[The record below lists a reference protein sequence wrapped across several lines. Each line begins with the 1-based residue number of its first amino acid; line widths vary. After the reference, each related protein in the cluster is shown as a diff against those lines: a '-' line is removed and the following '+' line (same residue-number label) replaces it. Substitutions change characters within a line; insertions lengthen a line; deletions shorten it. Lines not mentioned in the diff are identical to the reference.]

1 MGGEILGHAAFAEA
15 DYGLAHDGP
24 DPSAWA
30 AAAAIWE
37 RLERPW
43 MVARCRLGEA
53 EAILA
58 ARRSRV
64 DATAPLRAAMAI
76 ARRLGAA
83 PLEAACASVGRFA
96 RIDPDTRRDA
106 GPARRRCRQPRRPVA
121 PALDASFGLTDR
133 ELEVLRLLAQGLSN
147 RRIGDTLF
155 ITESTAGVHVSNIL
169 GKLGVASRVEA
180 AAIAVRV
187 GLSD

>member
-1 MGGEILGHAAFAEA
+1 
-15 DYGLAHDGP
+15 
-24 DPSAWA
+24 
-30 AAAAIWE
+30 
-37 RLERPW
+37 

-58 ARRSRV
+58 ARAVRV
-64 DATAPLRAAMAI
+64 EATEPLRAAMAM

-83 PLEAACASVGRFA
+83 PLEAACASLGRFA
-96 RIDPDTRRDA
+96 RIDPDTAEAPALGHDDA
-106 GPARRRCRQPRRPVA
+106 PAEAAGRS
-121 PALDASFGLTDR
+121 ALDASFGRTDR

-155 ITESTAGVHVSNIL
+155 ITENTAGVHVSNIL

-187 GLSD
+187 GLAD

>member
-1 MGGEILGHAAFAEA
+1 
-15 DYGLAHDGP
+15 
-24 DPSAWA
+24 
-30 AAAAIWE
+30 
-37 RLERPW
+37 

-53 EAILA
+53 EAILS

-64 DATAPLRAAMAI
+64 DATGPLRAAMAI

-96 RIDPDTRRDA
+96 RIDPDTAETPTSGVDDA
-106 GPARRRCRQPRRPVA
+106 PAEATDR
-121 PALDASFGLTDR
+121 PALDTSFGLTDR
-133 ELEVLRLLAQGLSN
+133 ELEVLRLIAQGLSN
-147 RRIGDTLF
+147 RRIGDTPF

-187 GLSD
+187 GLSE

>member
-1 MGGEILGHAAFAEA
+1 
-15 DYGLAHDGP
+15 
-24 DPSAWA
+24 
-30 AAAAIWE
+30 
-37 RLERPW
+37 
-43 MVARCRLGEA
+43 
-53 EAILA
+53 
-58 ARRSRV
+58 
-64 DATAPLRAAMAI
+64 MAI
-76 ARRLGAA
+76 ARRVGAA
-83 PLEAACASVGRFA
+83 PLVAACANVGRFA
-96 RIDPDTRRDA
+96 RIDPDGADTPDRPLDDA
-106 GPARRRCRQPRRPVA
+106 AAEAPDQ

-133 ELEVLRLLAQGLSN
+133 ELEVLRLLSQGLSN

>member
-1 MGGEILGHAAFAEA
+1 
-15 DYGLAHDGP
+15 
-24 DPSAWA
+24 
-30 AAAAIWE
+30 
-37 RLERPW
+37 
-43 MVARCRLGEA
+43 
-53 EAILA
+53 
-58 ARRSRV
+58 
-64 DATAPLRAAMAI
+64 MAI

-96 RIDPDTRRDA
+96 RIDPDTAETPTPGVDDA
-106 GPARRRCRQPRRPVA
+106 SAETTDR
-121 PALDASFGLTDR
+121 PALDTSFGLTDR
-133 ELEVLRLLAQGLSN
+133 ELEVLRLIAQGLSN

>member
-1 MGGEILGHAAFAEA
+1 MAIRDAAAKRGGSPDGMGGEILGHAAFAEA
-15 DYGLAHDGP
+15 EYGLAHDGP

-64 DATAPLRAAMAI
+64 DATEPLRAAMAI

-83 PLEAACASVGRFA
+83 PAGGSLRQRWAGSPGSIPTAPTTPDRPVG
-96 RIDPDTRRDA
+96 DA
-106 GPARRRCRQPRRPVA
+106 ARRGAGHARRSTPRSA
-121 PALDASFGLTDR
+121 
-133 ELEVLRLLAQGLSN
+133 
-147 RRIGDTLF
+147 
-155 ITESTAGVHVSNIL
+155 
-169 GKLGVASRVEA
+169 
-180 AAIAVRV
+180 
-187 GLSD
+187 

>member
-1 MGGEILGHAAFAEA
+1 MDGRPLPAGRGRGDPVRAAVP
-15 DYGLAHDGP
+15 GRRHR
-24 DPSAWA
+24 A
-30 AAAAIWE
+30 AA
-37 RLERPW
+37 
-43 MVARCRLGEA
+43 
-53 EAILA
+53 
-58 ARRSRV
+58 SR
-64 DATAPLRAAMAI
+64 DGDRASS
-76 ARRLGAA
+76 GAA

-96 RIDPDTRRDA
+96 RIDPDAAET
-106 GPARRRCRQPRRPVA
+106 PARGDDDAPAEAAGR